1 MKCKEEFNRKF
12 LIENLCQ
19 SFVNGPYRK
28 SRDELLFGTEH
39 ARLSEDME
47 AAALVQTSKEI
58 KRENIRITE
67 QIRKLTVQK
76 RANEGKIWQAQRIID
91 GKEIITNKK
100 EFIQQC
106 PGENCNGLLSTHWR
120 CKICSLQLCGRC
132 HTIKGYIPQGIK
144 PTEAFPN
151 HVCKQE
157 DIDSVQEIKRITK
170 KCPTC
175 GTSIQKSAGC
185 DQMWC
190 TKCHVAFSWRNLNI
204 IRNAIIHNPH
214 FVEYKKQQLKNGT
227 AVRAPGDVVC
237 GGIPYWSTWST
248 RVIHPHLPPT
258 GANRRDR
265 WGHRRAPVGSLANI
279 LAELWRSAGH
289 VQNVIVYNLRAEVT
303 RQSNNRDLRIKFI
316 LGEITKD
323 SMKQTLSRRAITK
336 EKSQAMLHIY
346 ELINTIITENINH
359 ILNNPSK
366 ENCFLCINNCHN
378 IRTYANEELKKVSIL
393 YSQSVKLLNKNFQ
406 ITGEK
411 YTKKRLRLEQEAT
424 KKLQNAAAATEAAE
438 NATCCVN

>member
-1 MKCKEEFNRKF
+1 
-12 LIENLCQ
+12 
-19 SFVNGPYRK
+19 
-28 SRDELLFGTEH
+28 
-39 ARLSEDME
+39 
-47 AAALVQTSKEI
+47 
-58 KRENIRITE
+58 
-67 QIRKLTVQK
+67 
-76 RANEGKIWQAQRIID
+76 
-91 GKEIITNKK
+91 
-100 EFIQQC
+100 
-106 PGENCNGLLSTHWR
+106 
-120 CKICSLQLCGRC
+120 
-132 HTIKGYIPQGIK
+132 
-144 PTEAFPN
+144 
-151 HVCKQE
+151 
-157 DIDSVQEIKRITK
+157 
-170 KCPTC
+170 
-175 GTSIQKSAGC
+175 
-185 DQMWC
+185 MWC

-204 IRNAIIHNPH
+204 IRNGIIHNPH

-237 GGIPYWSTWST
+237 GGIPYWSVWST
-248 RVIHPHLPPT
+248 RVIRPHLPREVNAT
-258 GANRRDR
+258 YTRNAQRGYTARA
-265 WGHRRAPVGSLANI
+265 RRAPVGSLANI

-289 VQNVIVYNLRAEVT
+289 VHTVIVYNLRAEVT